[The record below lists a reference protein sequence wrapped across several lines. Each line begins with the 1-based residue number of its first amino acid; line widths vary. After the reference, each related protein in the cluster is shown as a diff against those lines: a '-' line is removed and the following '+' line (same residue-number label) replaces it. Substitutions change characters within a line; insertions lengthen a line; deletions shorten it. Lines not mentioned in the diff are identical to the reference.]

1 MYAKAKAAA
10 ANAAAKAARGYA
22 EAKDKYAASTNQPT
36 QGARTPD
43 RDGDRGGNN

>member
-22 EAKDKYAASTNQPT
+22 EAKDKYAASRRPEVHPPT
-36 QGARTPD
+36 RP
-43 RDGDRGGNN
+43 RRR